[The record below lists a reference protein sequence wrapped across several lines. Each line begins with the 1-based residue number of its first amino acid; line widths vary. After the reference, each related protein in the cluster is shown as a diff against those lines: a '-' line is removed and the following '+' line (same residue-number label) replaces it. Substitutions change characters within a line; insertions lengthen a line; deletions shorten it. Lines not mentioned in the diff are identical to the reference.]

1 MSRFKGRPMDGLP
14 GRLPAGEAVLW
25 QGAPDWR
32 SLAVHAFRM
41 KWIAGYFGLL
51 VAVRFGG
58 AVVTGHGLGFALS
71 SAVSGLIF
79 SAVATGM
86 FLALAWLIARTT
98 TYTITSKRVVITYGM
113 ALPKS
118 LNLPFAAIT
127 GAQLGVHEDGT
138 GDILIQVPP
147 KPKLA
152 FLLLWPHVQA
162 GKHGV
167 VSPVLRCI
175 AKPEEVA
182 ALLKTAAQ
190 PVVVGA
196 EALEL
201 AVAA

>member
-32 SLAVHAFRM
+32 SLARHAFRI
-41 KWIAGYFGLL
+41 KWIAAYFGLL
-51 VAVRFGG
+51 VAVRFGA
-58 AVVTGHGLGFALS
+58 AVATGHGFMFALS
-71 SAVSGLIF
+71 SAGSGLIF
-79 SAVATGM
+79 SSVATGM

-118 LNLPFAAIT
+118 LNLPFVAIE
-127 GAQLGVHEDGT
+127 GAQLGDHEDGT
-138 GDILIQVPP
+138 GDILIQVPAA
-147 KPKLA
+147 KKLA
-152 FLLLWPHVQA
+152 FLLLWPHVQS
-162 GKHGV
+162 GKKGR

-175 AKPEEVA
+175 ARPAEVA
-182 ALLKTAAQ
+182 ALLRQAAQ
-190 PVVVGA
+190 PVAPVPA
-196 EALEL
+196 AQEL